1 MKKLLLFAG
10 LFGALAVNA
19 QDKKAEEVVKVNSEV
34 HDFGKI
40 KQGVPVTT
48 DFVLNNISGQPL
60 IIENVT
66 AGCGCTTPE
75 WSKEPVLAGGST
87 KIKVGFNAAAL
98 GPVNKEVYIKIAGVS
113 LPKVI
118 KIAGEVV
125 AADQF
130 DAVAKAA
137 KKSEG
142 SKTADASKVKSKAA
156 TKKVKAKVG

>member
-10 LFGALAVNA
+10 LFGALVVNA
-19 QDKKAEEVVKVNSEV
+19 QDKKAEEVVKVNSET

-87 KIKVGFNAAAL
+87 KIKVGFNAAAM

-118 KIAGEVV
+118 KITGEVV
-125 AADQF
+125 DAAQF
-130 DAVAKAA
+130 DATAKAG
-137 KKSEG
+137 KKSESG
-142 SKTADASKVKSKAA
+142 KTADASKIKSKTA
-156 TKKVKAKVG
+156 TKKIKSKIG

>member
-19 QDKKAEEVVKVNSEV
+19 QDKKAEEVVKVNSET

-98 GPVNKEVYIKIAGVS
+98 GTINKEVYIKIAGVS

-118 KIAGEVV
+118 KITGEVV
-125 AADQF
+125 DAAQF
-130 DAVAKAA
+130 DSVVKAGKKGDVA
-137 KKSEG
+137 
-142 SKTADASKVKSKAA
+142 KTADASKVKSKTA
-156 TKKVKAKVG
+156 TKKIKSKVG

>member
-1 MKKLLLFAG
+1 MKKLLLFAS

-19 QDKKAEEVVKVNSEV
+19 QDKKAEEVVKVNSET

-87 KIKVGFNAAAL
+87 KVKVGFNAAAL
-98 GPVNKEVYIKIAGVS
+98 GTINKEVYIKIAGVS

-118 KIAGEVV
+118 KITGEVV
-125 AADQF
+125 DAAQF
-130 DAVAKAA
+130 DAVAKAG
-137 KKSEG
+137 KKSEAG
-142 SKTADASKVKSKAA
+142 KTADASKAKSKTA
-156 TKKVKAKVG
+156 TKKIKSKVG

>member
-19 QDKKAEEVVKVNSEV
+19 QDRKAEEVVKVSSET
-34 HDFGKI
+34 HDFGKV

-48 DFVLNNISGQPL
+48 DFVLNNISGQPM

-87 KIKVGFNAAAL
+87 KVKVGYNAAAM
-98 GPVNKEVYIKIAGVS
+98 GPINKEVYIKIAGVS

-118 KIAGEVV
+118 KITGEVV
-125 AADQF
+125 DAAQF
-130 DAVAKAA
+130 DAAAKAG
-137 KKSEG
+137 KKG
-142 SKTADASKVKSKAA
+142 DVSKTSVAAKTKGKPA
-156 TKKVKAKVG
+156 TKKIKSKVG